1 MFKRVPFIEQIE
13 DSECGL
19 ACTAML
25 LGYYG
30 HSITLHEIREQ
41 FGISKGGSSLAHLAQ
56 IGAHY
61 CMKSKGLKTDFPG
74 LASVPLPA
82 IAQWDHHRIWKR

>member
-41 FGISKGGSSLAHLAQ
+41 FGI
-56 IGAHY
+56 IE
-61 CMKSKGLKTDFPG
+61 
-74 LASVPLPA
+74 ASILLTLHMEEEDSP
-82 IAQWDHHRIWKR
+82 